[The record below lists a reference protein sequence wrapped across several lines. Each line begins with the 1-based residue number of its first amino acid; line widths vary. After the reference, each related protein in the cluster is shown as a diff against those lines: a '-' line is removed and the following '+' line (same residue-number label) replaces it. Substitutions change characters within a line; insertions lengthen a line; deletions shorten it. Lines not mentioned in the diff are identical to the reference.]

1 MPLEFEKMTVLMITN
16 FWRRF
21 ALLLVAILALAA
33 CQTTKLSIRRT
44 RDGQELTTYQLRSLT
59 GIRDGDKLLSE
70 AVVGDNA
77 GTLTMQMKF
86 QIGVPVR
93 LEVGQYIW
101 QRKDAPQITGR
112 IKAGSVIFQGGQD
125 GPPALGGTFELIAND
140 LPLYEVR
147 LPATHVDPIGKN
159 SVPR

>member
-1 MPLEFEKMTVLMITN
+1 MITS
-16 FWRRF
+16 FRWRF
-21 ALLLVAILALAA
+21 VLLLAVVLAQAA
-33 CQTTKLSIRRT
+33 CQSAKLSIRRT

-59 GIRDGDKLLSE
+59 GIRDGDRLLSE
-70 AVVGDNA
+70 AVVGDDT

-93 LEVGQYIW
+93 LEAGQYIW
-101 QRKDAPQITGR
+101 QRKDAPQITGL
-112 IKAGSVIFQGGQD
+112 IKAASVIFQGGQD

-147 LPATHVDPIGKN
+147 LPATHVDPLGKN
-159 SVPR
+159 AVPR